1 MPYKYQNDTVHHI
14 EPHSYLII
22 PTQEGFK
29 YVDFTQKD
37 NGLDDCGISVGF
49 MGGTTDFL
57 LLQGI
62 QTSCGDHPA
71 FCPWVLDAVSLGL
84 KQLGC
89 EPEHSPLQSAESKN
103 VWRYTSTPPYA
114 FMASC

>member
-1 MPYKYQNDTVHHI
+1 MPYIYQNDTVHHI
-14 EPHSYLII
+14 GPHSYLII

-37 NGLDDCGISVGF
+37 NGLDDREISVGF

-62 QTSCGDHPA
+62 QDKL
-71 FCPWVLDAVSLGL
+71 WVSPNLLSMGA
-84 KQLGC
+84 GC
-89 EPEHSPLQSAESKN
+89 RFPGIKAAG
-103 VWRYTSTPPYA
+103 V
-114 FMASC
+114 